1 MAWFPAMKISS
12 VVVHRLSV
20 PLPRPVRTAIHNH
33 AHADTVVVELR
44 SDAGPVGSGYCFAF
58 GAKRAA
64 ALAALVEDLAP
75 LYEGKDPAAVVAH
88 FEAAWR
94 SINFIGHSGL
104 ALIAL
109 SALDTACWDLAA
121 RAAALPLY
129 RYLGGE
135 RTRVPTYA
143 SSGLWIDYSV
153 GQLLAEAEQ
162 FRAQGHRAMK
172 MRVGGPDPRVDV
184 ERARL
189 LREALGP
196 EVKLLADV
204 NQGWDEPTAIRV
216 GGELEAAADLYWL
229 EEPLP
234 YEDLEGCARVAT
246 ALTMRIATG
255 ESDYGSLGMKRH
267 LDVRAAD
274 VLMPDLQ
281 RMGGITEYRRA
292 GELCRAYGQP
302 VSSHLFMEA
311 SCHVLAAAPNA
322 LILEHMDWWQ
332 GLFTEPLR
340 IEEGA
345 VIVPDRP
352 GIGVEL
358 DPKALA
364 RFRA

>member
-1 MAWFPAMKISS
+1 
-12 VVVHRLSV
+12 
-20 PLPRPVRTAIHNH
+20 
-33 AHADTVVVELR
+33 
-44 SDAGPVGSGYCFAF
+44 
-58 GAKRAA
+58 
-64 ALAALVEDLAP
+64 
-75 LYEGKDPAAVVAH
+75 
-88 FEAAWR
+88 
-94 SINFIGHSGL
+94 
-104 ALIAL
+104 
-109 SALDTACWDLAA
+109 
-121 RAAALPLY
+121 
-129 RYLGGE
+129 
-135 RTRVPTYA
+135 
-143 SSGLWIDYSV
+143 
-153 GQLLAEAEQ
+153 
-162 FRAQGHRAMK
+162 MK

-196 EVKLLADV
+196 DIKLLADV

-216 GGELEAAADLYWL
+216 GRELEAAADLYWL

-234 YEDLEGCARVAT
+234 YEDLEGCARVAA
-246 ALTMRIATG
+246 ALTMRVATG

-292 GELCRAYGQP
+292 GDLCRAYGQP

-340 IEEGA
+340 IEDGC
-345 VIVPDRP
+345 VLVPDRP

>member
-1 MAWFPAMKISS
+1 MKITS

-44 SDAGPVGSGYCFAF
+44 SDAGAVGSGYCFAF

-64 ALAALVEDLAP
+64 ALAALVEDLVP
-75 LYEGKDPAAVVAH
+75 FYEGKDPSAVVAH

-104 ALIAL
+104 AVIAL

-121 RAAALPLY
+121 RAAGLPLY

-135 RTRVPTYA
+135 KTRVPTYA

-196 EVKLLADV
+196 RSSS
-204 NQGWDEPTAIRV
+204 WPT
-216 GGELEAAADLYWL
+216 
-229 EEPLP
+229 
-234 YEDLEGCARVAT
+234 
-246 ALTMRIATG
+246 
-255 ESDYGSLGMKRH
+255 
-267 LDVRAAD
+267 
-274 VLMPDLQ
+274 
-281 RMGGITEYRRA
+281 
-292 GELCRAYGQP
+292 
-302 VSSHLFMEA
+302 
-311 SCHVLAAAPNA
+311 
-322 LILEHMDWWQ
+322 
-332 GLFTEPLR
+332 
-340 IEEGA
+340 
-345 VIVPDRP
+345 
-352 GIGVEL
+352 
-358 DPKALA
+358 
-364 RFRA
+364 